1 MDLRMEFVIYVF
13 YNLKVSDFSMIYM
26 FLITLLLI
34 INCVLSIRNTNFT
47 YTQKF
52 LITLIS
58 FILVLIHLIIMM
70 YFINVTNIKF
80 EESIKLKLEKIKVSQ
95 EQLEFMYNIKN
106 KFEKVLENLYK
117 M

>member
-1 MDLRMEFVIYVF
+1 
-13 YNLKVSDFSMIYM
+13 
-26 FLITLLLI
+26 
-34 INCVLSIRNTNFT
+34 
-47 YTQKF
+47 
-52 LITLIS
+52 
-58 FILVLIHLIIMM
+58 M
-70 YFINVTNIKF
+70 YFIHVTNIKF

>member
-1 MDLRMEFVIYVF
+1 
-13 YNLKVSDFSMIYM
+13 
-26 FLITLLLI
+26 
-34 INCVLSIRNTNFT
+34 
-47 YTQKF
+47 
-52 LITLIS
+52 
-58 FILVLIHLIIMM
+58 MM